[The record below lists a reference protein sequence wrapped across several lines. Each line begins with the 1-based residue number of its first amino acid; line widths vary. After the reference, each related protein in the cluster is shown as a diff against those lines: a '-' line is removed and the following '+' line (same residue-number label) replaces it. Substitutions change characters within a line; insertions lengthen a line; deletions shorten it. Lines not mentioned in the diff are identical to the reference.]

1 MFVTY
6 WRGKP
11 KGRARLQVTI
21 HIGKAPMN
29 SGTSFRSD
37 EEHLAMQR
45 FLYALHE
52 LQKVHARLN
61 S

>member
-1 MFVTY
+1 MFTTY

-11 KGRARLQVTI
+11 RGRARLQVVI

-29 SGTSFRSD
+29 SGSKFRTD

-45 FLYALHE
+45 FLSALHE
-52 LQKVHARLN
+52 LQAVHAKLN